1 MPPDGP
7 RWPQR
12 GPNMPQDGPRWPMPL
27 KMAQNGP
34 QRGLM
39 LAPTWPQP
47 VQSWPQR
54 GQTYPQHGPTLPTCC
69 PNIALTL
76 PHMAPTRPCHPCILR
91 VLWLLNWKSLC
102 LAATW
107 SKLEQHG
114 PACPQTLYYAY
125 AMCRPLPHRYFYS
138 VFWRLAFANRLP
150 HHRPWPHM
158 ARSWQ
163 HAPRKAPTWPQSQHG
178 LNIGATWCKM
188 AAEPSAW
195 SILPSSLFLLENHV
209 FYSVFWHQHG
219 PNLSP

>member
-39 LAPTWPQP
+39 LATTWPQP

-76 PHMAPTRPCHPCILR
+76 PHMAPTRPCHPCFLR

-125 AMCRPLPHRYFYS
+125 AMCRPLPHRYFFT
-138 VFWRLAFANRLP
+138 VFSGVSLLQTGCPTIA
-150 HHRPWPHM
+150 HG
-158 ARSWQ
+158 
-163 HAPRKAPTWPQSQHG
+163 PTWPDHGNMPPGRPRPGPNPNMALTLVQHG
-178 LNIGATWCKM
+178 ARWLQN
-188 AAEPSAW
+188 
-195 SILPSSLFLLENHV
+195 L
-209 FYSVFWHQHG
+209 QHG
-219 PNLSP
+219 PSCPQACFC